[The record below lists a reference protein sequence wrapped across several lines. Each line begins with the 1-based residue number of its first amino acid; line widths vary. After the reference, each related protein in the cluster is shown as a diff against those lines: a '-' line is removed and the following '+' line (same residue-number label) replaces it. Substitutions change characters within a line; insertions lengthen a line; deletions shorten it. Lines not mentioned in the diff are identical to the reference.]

1 MTATRT
7 KTSKHTFRPLWAS
20 TTCSENESFEPLSSA
35 DDADDA
41 EDDVDD
47 DDASSLPLLL
57 LLPPPV
63 LLDRTDCCADPLLS
77 ALVVLS
83 VLSSRVA
90 VPVPV
95 AAPVA
100 VPVAVPIAV
109 PDADPAVA
117 VVALVKSDEI
127 NDDGTSKRR
136 LMAQKT
142 FSIELRSSTLKK
154 VVPSSINWSTL
165 VFNRFSNRALASRNR
180 PSIRT
185 RHIGAGQ
192 TRKSIWWGMPC

>member
-1 MTATRT
+1 VREMTATRT
-7 KTSKHTFRPLWAS
+7 KTPKRTFRPLWAS
-20 TTCSENESFEPLSSA
+20 TTSSVKESFEPLSSA
-35 DDADDA
+35 DDADD
-41 EDDVDD
+41 DD
-47 DDASSLPLLL
+47 DDDDDDVSSLKLLS
-57 LLPPPV
+57 LLPPPA

-77 ALVVLS
+77 ALVVVF

-95 AAPVA
+95 AVPVAIPVA
-100 VPVAVPIAV
+100 VPDAV
-109 PDADPAVA
+109 PAVA

-136 LMAQKT
+136 LMAQNT

-165 VFNRFSNRALASRNR
+165 VFNRFSNRAFASRNR
-180 PSIRT
+180 PSMRT